1 MIDLPPDSL
10 GPKPTK
16 KQMELLKKMSAPGA
30 TVHRWSGTSF
40 TSEGAYIK
48 YNEVNIKS
56 EDFNKSTL
64 EKYVSWGWLDC
75 IKSDFRGSVYQ
86 VSERGKKVIDKG
98 VTRK

>member
-16 KQMELLKKMSAPGA
+16 KQMELLKKMATPGA
-30 TVHRWSGTSF
+30 TIHRWSGTSF
-40 TSEGAYIK
+40 TSQGAYIK
-48 YNEVNIKS
+48 YEGTTS
-56 EDFNKSTL
+56 EDFNRSTL

-75 IKSDFRGSVYQ
+75 IQSDFRGSVYQ